1 MEKKALGKGLGALLP
16 GHDPRS
22 LGSDQVIQ
30 MVPVTQ
36 ILANQF
42 QPRKRFVQEELESLA
57 DSIKQNG
64 ILQPILVRRKGDG
77 VYELIAG
84 ERRFRAAKMANLSKG
99 CSFQQDTHVIRFV
112 AEECQSFPVRGC

>member
-22 LGSDQVIQ
+22 SGSDQVIQ
-30 MVPVTQ
+30 MVPISQ
-36 ILANQF
+36 IVPNQF
-42 QPRKRFVQEELESLA
+42 QPRKTFFQEDLESLA
-57 DSIKQNG
+57 DSIRQNG

-84 ERRFRAAKMANLSKG
+84 ERRFRSAKLANLS
-99 CSFQQDTHVIRFV
+99 TIPVI
-112 AEECQSFPVRGC
+112 VRNSKDYESTVLALV